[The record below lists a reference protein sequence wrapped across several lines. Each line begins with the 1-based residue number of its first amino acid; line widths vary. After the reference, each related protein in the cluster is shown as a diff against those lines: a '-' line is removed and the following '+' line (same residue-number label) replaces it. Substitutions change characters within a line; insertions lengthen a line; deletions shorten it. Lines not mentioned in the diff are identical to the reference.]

1 MRESAITIQFPQIVG
16 CCNMNRY
23 DLHECWYPQRDAEV
37 DAVGTYAHVRC
48 VKRSPIGTFEVASG
62 AFRSA
67 FMVEL
72 IYQRRTNF
80 KLTSC
85 WTEKLMVIDG
95 MRFMEKLF
103 ERIISTRLNRLRV
116 VSTRLIRYFRWLDT
130 LEEATLGTQPKIQR
144 SSGGNPRADRLDRGP
159 IRTVQ
164 SCTRGAA
171 SAPSKSQTSRSPE
184 ARAVCTLGSP
194 LEII

>member
-1 MRESAITIQFPQIVG
+1 MRQTLPDWDFRG
-16 CCNMNRY
+16 CLRGLQVRTHGRV
-23 DLHECWYPQRDAEV
+23 DLSEKD
-37 DAVGTYAHVRC
+37 
-48 VKRSPIGTFEVASG
+48 
-62 AFRSA
+62 
-67 FMVEL
+67 
-72 IYQRRTNF
+72 
-80 KLTSC
+80 KLHQTHILLDG
-85 WTEKLMVIDG
+85 KVNVIDG

-130 LEEATLGTQPKIQR
+130 LEEATLGTRPKIQR

-164 SCTRGAA
+164 SCTRGGA

-184 ARAVCTLGSP
+184 ARAVRTLGSP